1 MLSFQAVLFF
11 FVFFF
16 NDTATTEIYTT
27 DTLFPYTTLF
37 RSACGRAVAFAHC
50 ACRRSRQPFCR
61 LGAPAGADG
70 VGDGDFYLDDRV
82 DAGVDDPPGR
92 DRLAAPSQGDH
103 AMTPRGKVGRASCRE
118 RVCQDV

>member
-1 MLSFQAVLFF
+1 MIRRPPRS
-11 FVFFF
+11 
-16 NDTATTEIYTT
+16 TRT

-37 RSACGRAVAFAHC
+37 RS
-50 ACRRSRQPFCR
+50 

-70 VGDGDFYLDDRV
+70 AGDGDFYLDDRV

-103 AMTPRGKVGRASCRE
+103 AMTPREISSRDWFGKLSAALVQIGRASCRE
-118 RVCQDV
+118 RVCQYG